1 MTQYQAALAE
11 LGQVFDRLNDARVD
25 MVVERLA
32 AARRIVVFG
41 AGRERLQ
48 VMGLAM
54 RLFHMG
60 LEASVAGD
68 MTAPPV
74 GRGDVF
80 LAVCGPGWLSTAE
93 AMMRVAKDAGAEV
106 IVITA
111 QPGGR
116 VVPLAD
122 LVLHLPAQT
131 MADDPGAGDQA
142 AAKPSTLP
150 MGSLF
155 EGALFVLCEVMVLRL
170 MSRLGISAEAMR
182 ARHTNLE

>member
-80 LAVCGPGWLSTAE
+80 LAVCGPGWL
-93 AMMRVAKDAGAEV
+93 
-106 IVITA
+106 
-111 QPGGR
+111 
-116 VVPLAD
+116 L
-122 LVLHLPAQT
+122 
-131 MADDPGAGDQA
+131 
-142 AAKPSTLP
+142 
-150 MGSLF
+150 SL
-155 EGALFVLCEVMVLRL
+155 
-170 MSRLGISAEAMR
+170 I
-182 ARHTNLE
+182 HI

>member
-25 MVVERLA
+25 IVVERLA

-68 MTAPPV
+68 MTAPPAAPP
-74 GRGDVF
+74 F
-80 LAVCGPGWLSTAE
+80 S
-93 AMMRVAKDAGAEV
+93 KAGSRS
-106 IVITA
+106 I
-111 QPGGR
+111 
-116 VVPLAD
+116 D
-122 LVLHLPAQT
+122 
-131 MADDPGAGDQA
+131 
-142 AAKPSTLP
+142 
-150 MGSLF
+150 SLF
-155 EGALFVLCEVMVLRL
+155 EL
-170 MSRLGISAEAMR
+170 
-182 ARHTNLE
+182 